1 MTLQIS
7 HAAMFVQRLLFLIVA
22 ALGSLLFLAHV
33 SFLSSSARK
42 LLFFLYSILSIIFTC
57 LRERDT
63 LEIKVHVSPV
73 YNITSS
79 FSTPYS
85 LSFELKE
92 QDLYF
97 IHE

>member
-1 MTLQIS
+1 
-7 HAAMFVQRLLFLIVA
+7 
-22 ALGSLLFLAHV
+22 
-33 SFLSSSARK
+33 
-42 LLFFLYSILSIIFTC
+42 
-57 LRERDT
+57 

-92 QDLYF
+92 QDLSF